1 MSSTFLEDSTNQLYG
16 YLRLNVIVNVVL
28 YSLPRTEKEKHLK
41 RTEEKIVLQRL
52 MRKNE
57 ISKRKKKILLKVE
70 IGNSSGYGKSKISGM
85 NMSAIIVEKP
95 A

>member
-57 ISKRKKKILLKVE
+57 ISNRKEKILLKQMAKKKVSCQLK
-70 IGNSSGYGKSKISGM
+70 IG
-85 NMSAIIVEKP
+85 
-95 A
+95 